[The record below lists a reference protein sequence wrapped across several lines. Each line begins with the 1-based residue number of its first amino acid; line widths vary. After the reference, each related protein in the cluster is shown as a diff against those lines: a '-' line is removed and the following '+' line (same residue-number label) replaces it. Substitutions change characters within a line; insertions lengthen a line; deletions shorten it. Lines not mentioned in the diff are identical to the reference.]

1 MINLIIGKKGS
12 GKTKMLIDLVNEAV
26 NTSRGNVVCIEKGDA
41 LTYSLSHQA
50 RLVDAE
56 NYGISGYGE
65 LYSLICGI
73 AAGNHDVTHIF
84 GDATLK
90 LGGSVEGLT
99 EFFNRVSAV
108 AEDSNINFVFTIS
121 CDEAE
126 IPKEV
131 FEVAK
136 KCN

>member
-12 GKTKMLIDLVNEAV
+12 GKTKKLIELVNEAA

-41 LTYSLSHQA
+41 LTYSISHKV
-50 RLVDAE
+50 RLVDTE

-90 LGGSVEGLT
+90 LGGSVDGLAD
-99 EFFNRVSAV
+99 FFHRVSAV
-108 AEDSNINFVFTIS
+108 AEDSNINFVFAIS
-121 CDEAE
+121 CDEADV
-126 IPKEV
+126 PKEV
-131 FEVAK
+131 FEVAE

>member
-12 GKTKMLIDLVNEAV
+12 GKTKMLIDLVNEAAQ
-26 NTSRGNVVCIEKGDA
+26 NSRGNVVCIEKGDA
-41 LTYSLSHQA
+41 LTYSISHKV
-50 RLVDAE
+50 RLVDTE

-84 GDATLK
+84 GDATIK

-99 EFFNRVSAV
+99 DFFNRVSAV

-121 CDEAE
+121 CDETE
-126 IPKEV
+126 VPKEV

>member
-41 LTYSLSHQA
+41 LTYSLSHKA
-50 RLVDAE
+50 RLVDTE

-99 EFFNRVSAV
+99 DFINRVSAV

-121 CDEAE
+121 CDEAD